1 VLHAL
6 DVAGVRDQPLVD
18 PVLVP
23 GTPCL
28 DLLHV
33 RVDLLLLDGE
43 VSDRDP
49 GVAGLVVELLAAGLQ
64 GGDLGQLRQARQL
77 VSQLVG
83 PGVDRLDVEQ
93 LQLGGRIGFQRGL
106 LGRVALFR
114 CGRSTDRCTA
124 C

>member
-1 VLHAL
+1 VLHPL

-18 PVLVP
+18 PALVP
-23 GTPCL
+23 GAPRL

-33 RVDLLLLDGE
+33 GVDLLLLDRQVADG
-43 VSDRDP
+43 DP
-49 GVAGLVVELLAAGLQ
+49 RVTGLVVELLAAGLQ
-64 GGDLGQLRQARQL
+64 GGDLGQLRQALQL
-77 VSQLVG
+77 VAQLVG
-83 PGVDRLDVEQ
+83 PRVDRLDVEQ

-106 LGRVALFR
+106 LGRMTLFR